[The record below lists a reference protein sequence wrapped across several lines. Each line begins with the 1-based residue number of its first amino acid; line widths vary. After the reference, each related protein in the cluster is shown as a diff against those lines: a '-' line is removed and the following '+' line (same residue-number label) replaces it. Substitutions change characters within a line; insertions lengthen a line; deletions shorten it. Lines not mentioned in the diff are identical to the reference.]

1 VQTVAQASFDAWIRY
16 YRPDAHTPNSTVSYY
31 TKGALVALC
40 LDLSLRREGRTTLD
54 DVLRTLWQ
62 RSAGGP
68 MDEALLREVLQDLG
82 GRSFDA
88 ELDAWVHSTAEL
100 PLAELLQAHGIALQ
114 SDTPQPAQRLGL
126 RVTEGSAVLVK
137 TVLRG
142 GLAEQAGMAPGD
154 EWLGIEVQG
163 QGWAQPPQA
172 TQRAQRRLDGPDG
185 PALQAFDLDDGI
197 GCIVIT
203 GNEKAFAAG
212 ADITA
217 MASKTFMDA
226 HKGNFIT
233 RNWETIR
240 RVRKPVIAAV
250 AALRWAAAANWP

>member
-68 MDEALLREVLQDLG
+68 MDEAVLREVLQDLG

-100 PLAELLQAHGIALQ
+100 PLAELLQAHGMALQ
-114 SDTPQPAQRLGL
+114 SERPATG
-126 RVTEGSAVLVK
+126 A
-137 TVLRG
+137 
-142 GLAEQAGMAPGD
+142 APGPARD
-154 EWLGIEVQG
+154 GG
-163 QGWAQPPQA
+163 
-172 TQRAQRRLDGPDG
+172 QRRAGQDR
-185 PALQAFDLDDGI
+185 
-197 GCIVIT
+197 
-203 GNEKAFAAG
+203 AARRPGRAGGHG
-212 ADITA
+212 AGRR
-217 MASKTFMDA
+217 MAG
-226 HKGNFIT
+226 H
-233 RNWETIR
+233 
-240 RVRKPVIAAV
+240 
-250 AALRWAAAANWP
+250 